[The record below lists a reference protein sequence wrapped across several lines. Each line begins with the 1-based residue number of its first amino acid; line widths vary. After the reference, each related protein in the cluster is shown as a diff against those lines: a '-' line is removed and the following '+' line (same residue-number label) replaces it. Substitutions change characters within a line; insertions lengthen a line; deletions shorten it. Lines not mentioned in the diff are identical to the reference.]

1 MTNTEN
7 LYGSGKFTEIMQSV
21 KLTTIKKITAEEVE
35 FYPSE
40 ERFDIHGQL
49 RKFMKGKNIL
59 KERKTHRLGGDFVVP
74 NSRELLW
81 QGSSEKTADMLFNA
95 LAEFSEKTKISFLV
109 NYHSVEEEEFNGEK
123 KPVIT
128 FHPEV
133 IINGKRLIN
142 DFPDI
147 DLNRRYIVLEGW
159 KLQDITYSKTEALPE
174 PETLRAVVKKLCSK
188 MLSAL
193 DKYFNVDYRVSLLF
207 GTAKNEYTG
216 LAPAVR
222 HALINKF

>member
-1 MTNTEN
+1 MTKVEN
-7 LYGSGKFTEIMQSV
+7 LFVLGKLEGIMQSV
-21 KLTTIKKITAEEVE
+21 RLTPVKTITSDHVD
-35 FYPSE
+35 FYSSE

-59 KERKTHRLGGDFVVP
+59 KERKTLRLGGDFAVP

-95 LAEFSEKTKISFLV
+95 LAEFSEKSKISFLV

-147 DLNRRYIVLEGW
+147 DLNRRYIVLDGW
-159 KLQDITYSKTEALPE
+159 KLVDITYSKTEALPE

>member
-1 MTNTEN
+1 MTNMES

-35 FYPSE
+35 FYTSE

-59 KERKTHRLGGDFVVP
+59 KERKSLRLGGDFVVP

-109 NYHSVEEEEFNGEK
+109 NYHSVEEEEINGEK

-128 FHPEV
+128 FQPEV

-147 DLNRRYIVLEGW
+147 DLNRRYIVLEDW
-159 KLQDITYSKTEALPE
+159 KLVDITYSKTEAPPE

-207 GTAKNEYTG
+207 GTAKSEYTG
-216 LAPAVR
+216 LAPVVR

>member
-1 MTNTEN
+1 
-7 LYGSGKFTEIMQSV
+7 MQSI
-21 KLTTIKKITAEEVE
+21 KLTAIKKITADEVE
-35 FYPSE
+35 FCSRE
-40 ERFDIHGQL
+40 ERFDIHCEL
-49 RKFMKGKNIL
+49 RNFMKGKNIL
-59 KERKTHRLGGDFVVP
+59 KERKSLRIEGDSGMP

-95 LAEFSEKTKISFLV
+95 LAEFSEKSKISFLV
-109 NYHSVEEEEFNGEK
+109 NYHSVEEEEINGEK

-147 DLNRRYIVLEGW
+147 DLNRRYIVLEDW
-159 KLQDITYSKTEALPE
+159 KLLDITYSKTDALSK
-174 PETLRAVVKKLCSK
+174 PETLRAVVKTLCSK
-188 MLSAL
+188 MLSSL
-193 DKYFNVDYRVSLLF
+193 DDYFNVDYRVSLLF
-207 GTAKNEYTG
+207 GTAKSKYTG

>member
-1 MTNTEN
+1 MTQIAE
-7 LYGSGKFTEIMQSV
+7 LFLSGKLKGIYQNV
-21 KLTTIKKITAEEVE
+21 KITPLKKITAENIE
-35 FYPSE
+35 F
-40 ERFDIHGQL
+40 FDGGEKMDIETRL
-49 RKFMKGKNIL
+49 ESFMKDKNIL
-59 KERKTHRLGGDFVVP
+59 INGKRLHLAG
-74 NSRELLW
+74 NNNRELLW

-95 LAEFSEKTKISFLV
+95 LAEFSEKSKISFLV
-109 NYHSVEEEEFNGEK
+109 NYHSVEEEEINGEK

-159 KLQDITYSKTEALPE
+159 KLVDITYSKTEALPE

-193 DKYFNVDYRVSLLF
+193 DNYFNVDYRVSLLF

>member
-1 MTNTEN
+1 MSNMAS

-21 KLTTIKKITAEEVE
+21 KLTAMKKITAEEVE
-35 FYPSE
+35 FYTSE

-59 KERKTHRLGGDFVVP
+59 QERKNLRLGGDFVLP

-81 QGSSEKTADMLFNA
+81 QGSSEKTADMLFNT
-95 LAEFSEKTKISFLV
+95 LAEFSEKSKISFLI
-109 NYHSVEEEEFNGEK
+109 NYHSIEEEEINGEK

-147 DLNRRYIVLEGW
+147 DLNRRYIVLDGW
-159 KLQDITYSKTEALPE
+159 KLVDITYSKTEALPE

>member
-1 MTNTEN
+1 
-7 LYGSGKFTEIMQSV
+7 
-21 KLTTIKKITAEEVE
+21 
-35 FYPSE
+35 
-40 ERFDIHGQL
+40 
-49 RKFMKGKNIL
+49 
-59 KERKTHRLGGDFVVP
+59 
-74 NSRELLW
+74 
-81 QGSSEKTADMLFNA
+81 MLFNA
-95 LAEFSEKTKISFLV
+95 LAEFSEKSKISFLV
-109 NYHSVEEEEFNGEK
+109 NYHSVEEEEINGEK
-123 KPVIT
+123 KLVIT

-147 DLNRRYIVLEGW
+147 DLNRRYIVLDGW

>member
-1 MTNTEN
+1 M
-7 LYGSGKFTEIMQSV
+7 
-21 KLTTIKKITAEEVE
+21 
-35 FYPSE
+35 
-40 ERFDIHGQL
+40 
-49 RKFMKGKNIL
+49 
-59 KERKTHRLGGDFVVP
+59 
-74 NSRELLW
+74 W

-95 LAEFSEKTKISFLV
+95 LAEFSEKSKISFLV
-109 NYHSVEEEEFNGEK
+109 NYHSVEEEEINGEK

-133 IINGKRLIN
+133 IIDGNRLIN

-159 KLQDITYSKTEALPE
+159 KLVDITYSKPDSAPE
-174 PETLRAVVKKLCSK
+174 LESLRAVVKKICSK

-193 DKYFNVDYRVSLLF
+193 DKYFNVDYRVSLVF
-207 GTAKNEYTG
+207 GTAKSEYTG

>member
-1 MTNTEN
+1 MTNMES

-35 FYPSE
+35 FYTSE
-40 ERFDIHGQL
+40 ERYDIHGQL

-59 KERKTHRLGGDFVVP
+59 KERKTHRLGGDFAVP
-74 NSRELLW
+74 NSCELLW

-95 LAEFSEKTKISFLV
+95 LAEFSEKSKISFLV
-109 NYHSVEEEEFNGEK
+109 NYHSVEEEEVNGEK

-147 DLNRRYIVLEGW
+147 ELNRRYIVLDGW
-159 KLQDITYSKTEALPE
+159 KLLDITYTKPASTPE

-188 MLSAL
+188 MLSSL
-193 DKYFNVDYRVSLLF
+193 DDYFNVDYRVSLLF
-207 GTAKNEYTG
+207 GTAKSEYTG

>member
-1 MTNTEN
+1 MTNMES

-35 FYPSE
+35 FYMSE

-59 KERKTHRLGGDFVVP
+59 KERKSPRIGGDFVVP

-147 DLNRRYIVLEGW
+147 DLNRRYIVLDGW
-159 KLQDITYSKTEALPE
+159 KLVDITYSKTEVLPE